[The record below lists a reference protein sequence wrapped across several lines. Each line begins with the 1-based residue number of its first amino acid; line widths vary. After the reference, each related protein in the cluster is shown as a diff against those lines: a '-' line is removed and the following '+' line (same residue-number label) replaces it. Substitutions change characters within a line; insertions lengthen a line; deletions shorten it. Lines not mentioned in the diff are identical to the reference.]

1 MTADIH
7 ASMIATDFNQLASL
21 RAEAANQS
29 PGTLRKAAQQFES
42 LFAQMLI
49 KNMRATSL
57 GDGVFD
63 SDQSR
68 FYRDLFDQQIAVELS
83 SNGSLGIADL
93 MVRQLGGPAAHENR
107 IETKP
112 IAADAREF
120 AEAVWPHIQKAARE
134 LNVSPRGLLA
144 QTTLETGWGKYVPA
158 FPNGESSFN
167 LFGIKA
173 GKNWQGR
180 KVMANTLEYEDG
192 LPAKQR
198 AAFRAYDSI
207 AESVA
212 DYTDLLRNGPRYA
225 EVLKHGGTPEGFAT
239 QLQRAGYATDPSY
252 AAKVRG
258 LANDKN
264 FTEMYSALQNATAAP
279 INR

>member
-134 LNVSPRGLLA
+134 LN
-144 QTTLETGWGKYVPA
+144 
-158 FPNGESSFN
+158 
-167 LFGIKA
+167 
-173 GKNWQGR
+173 
-180 KVMANTLEYEDG
+180 
-192 LPAKQR
+192 
-198 AAFRAYDSI
+198 
-207 AESVA
+207 
-212 DYTDLLRNGPRYA
+212 
-225 EVLKHGGTPEGFAT
+225 
-239 QLQRAGYATDPSY
+239 
-252 AAKVRG
+252 
-258 LANDKN
+258 
-264 FTEMYSALQNATAAP
+264 
-279 INR
+279 